1 MSLLGHKVVVIGGG
15 SGIGHA
21 VARQALQ
28 AGAQVLIAGRDAQRL
43 ASATAALREAV
54 PEGAARVSCASVD
67 ARDEAAL
74 AALFAAHAP
83 LDHLVVTVGPG
94 STLQRYSSFLDQSTQ
109 DAQALFAN
117 KFWAQYLCA
126 KIAAPHMVTSQE
138 RHGDHRGAQPDA
150 GRGSIT
156 LFGGGAGRRPIRA
169 MAVLAAVQAA
179 IEGLVRG
186 MAIDLAPLRVN
197 AVAPGRIASSSFADM
212 PAAERDAMLRKWAE
226 GLPVRR
232 IGQPDDAA
240 QAALYLMTNRY
251 TTGNVLYVDG
261 GHYLV

>member
-1 MSLLGHKVVVIGGG
+1 MNLAGQRVVVVGGG
-15 SGIGHA
+15 SGIGLA

-28 AGAQVLIAGRDAQRL
+28 AGAQVVIAGRSTERL
-43 ASATAALREAV
+43 QAARAAL
-54 PEGAARVSCASVD
+54 GAQAGDGHALRCESVD
-67 ARDEAAL
+67 ARDEGQL
-74 AALFAAHAP
+74 TALFAAQAP
-83 LDHLVVTVGPG
+83 IHHLVVTVGPG
-94 STLQRYSSFLDQSTQ
+94 STLQRYNSFLQQGID
-109 DAQALFAN
+109 DAHALFAN

-126 KIAAPHMVTSQE
+126 RCAAPYL
-138 RHGDHRGAQPDA
+138 DAQ
-150 GRGSIT
+150 GSIT

-179 IEGLVRG
+179 IEGLARG
-186 MAIDLAPLRVN
+186 MALDLAPIRVN
-197 AVAPGRIASSSFADM
+197 VVAPGRIASSSFADM
-212 PAAERDAMLRKWAE
+212 PAAEREAMLAKWAA
-226 GLPVRR
+226 GLPVGR